1 MKKIYFFIFMSLGLI
16 FQDVKAQAPACTY
29 DYTWLALG
37 KDGIWPDSATNMV
50 SGTVG
55 QPYVQNVT
63 VKVPYDTTDATLGTV
78 TFNRIELQTN
88 ITNPANYNLPPGLS
102 LSCTPSNCKFPG
114 NDTSCLVIYG
124 TPTTVGS
131 YTLSF
136 TLKTYVNEV
145 PFFAVNTSVVDYY
158 VININPNTAGI
169 SDLTGS
175 KFEVGQSIPNPAHN
189 SSKIQY
195 VTPGSGKTTLKIFNT
210 LGALVL
216 EKNADSN
223 KGLNQFDVDC
233 STMPEGIYIYTVE
246 FDNKTITKK
255 MMVTH

>member
-1 MKKIYFFIFMSLGLI
+1 MKKIYLLVFLAFSFVLNEIN
-16 FQDVKAQAPACTY
+16 AQAPACTY

-37 KDGIWPDSATNMV
+37 KDGIWPDSATNFV

-55 QPYVQNVT
+55 QPYIQNVT

-78 TFNRIELQTN
+78 TFNRIELSTN
-88 ITNPANYNLPPGLS
+88 LTNPVNYNLPPGLS

-124 TPTTVGS
+124 TPTTVGT

-136 TLKTYVNEV
+136 TLKTFVNEV

-158 VININPNTAGI
+158 VITINANTAGI

-175 KFEVGQSIPNPAHN
+175 KFEVGQSVPNPANN
-189 SSKIQY
+189 SSKIQF
-195 VTPGSGKTTLKIFNT
+195 VTPGSGKANLKLYNT
-210 LGALVL
+210 LGTLVT
-216 EKNADSN
+216 EKFTEVN
-223 KGLNQFDVDC
+223 KGLNQFEVDC
-233 STMPEGIYIYTVE
+233 SGLTEGIYIYSVE
-246 FDNKTITKK
+246 YNGKSITKK
-255 MMVTH
+255 MMVSH